1 MMITVGRRYI
11 TTISFTIALITWS
24 CFIVL
29 LLSLDFDS
37 TTTTKSVFALAAV
50 APMKVVVS
58 GAGGQTGQSL
68 FRQLLERPEEFEPLG
83 LVRSEQSKQSLVET
97 GVDPTKVAVCD
108 VTDADSLKSVV
119 EEFQKSKGNNND
131 GDKITAFCIGTS
143 AKPQPT
149 SEINEETGRP
159 VFDFPNGQPEVVDW
173 IGQKNQIDACPDGCH
188 VVICSTMG
196 GTDPNHPLNNLG
208 RKIDDV
214 TGQEIG
220 GNIVRWKRKAEMYLI
235 EQSPRLQYTI
245 IHPGGLL
252 NEPGGQRELVVGID
266 DDTKSWG
273 DTESRTVCREDVA
286 RVMLEAVRY
295 PNKYGGRSFDLR
307 SKSIEETTTA
317 TTDFEHLLDPLD
329 GKNCDYNLGAIM

>member
-1 MMITVGRRYI
+1 
-11 TTISFTIALITWS
+11 
-24 CFIVL
+24 
-29 LLSLDFDS
+29 
-37 TTTTKSVFALAAV
+37 
-50 APMKVVVS
+50 MKVVVS

-68 FRQLLERPEEFEPLG
+68 FRQLLQRPEEFEPLG
-83 LVRSEQSKQSLVET
+83 LVRSEQSKKSLVET
-97 GVDPTKVAVCD
+97 GIDPTKIAVCD
-108 VTDADSLKSVV
+108 VTDAESVKSVV
-119 EEFQKSKGNNND
+119 DEFQSKVGTTNNGDNNNNN
-131 GDKITAFCIGTS
+131 KITAFCIGTS

-159 VFDFPNGQPEVVDW
+159 IFDFPNGQPEIVDW

-196 GTDPNHPLNNLG
+196 GTDPDHPLNNLG

-214 TGQEIG
+214 YGKEIG

-235 EQSPRLQYTI
+235 EQSPRLKYTI

-266 DDTKSWG
+266 DDTSWG
-273 DTESRTVCREDVA
+273 GTESRTVCRDDVA

-295 PNKYGGRSFDLR
+295 PTKYGGRSFDLR
-307 SKSIEETTTA
+307 SKSLEETTAA
-317 TTDFEHLLDPLD
+317 TTDFEHLLDPLG
-329 GKNCDYNLGAIM
+329 GKNCDYKLGAII

>member
-1 MMITVGRRYI
+1 MITASSRRYLTLSPI
-11 TTISFTIALITWS
+11 LASLVASAAFFAFTLCDNIQQH
-24 CFIVL
+24 
-29 LLSLDFDS
+29 D
-37 TTTTKSVFALAAV
+37 TTTVYALA

-68 FRQLLERPEEFEPLG
+68 FRQLLQRQEEFEPLG

-97 GVDPTKVAVCD
+97 GVDPSKVAVCD
-108 VTDADSLKSVV
+108 ITDSDSVKSVV
-119 EEFQKSKGNNND
+119 EEFQSKGS
-131 GDKITAFCIGTS
+131 GDNKITAFCIGTS

-149 SEINEETGRP
+149 SEVNEETGRP

-173 IGQKNQIDACPDGCH
+173 VGQKNQIDACPDGCH

-208 RKIDDV
+208 KKMVDDGAD
-214 TGQEIG
+214 TGNNKEIG

-252 NEPGGQRELVVGID
+252 NEPGGQRQLVVGID
-266 DDTKSWG
+266 DDTSWG
-273 DTESRTVCREDVA
+273 GTESRTVCRDDVA

-295 PNKYGGRSFDLR
+295 PAKYGGRSFDLR
-307 SKSIEETTTA
+307 SKPPEETDA
-317 TTDFEHLLDPLD
+317 PTTDFEHLLDPLD
-329 GKNCDYNLGAIM
+329 GKNCDYKLGAIM